1 MLLGVVAGLAAT
13 LAPQSQ
19 AVEPQHEYRKRVEA
33 SQSISRLGGDLMGE
47 VVSLYNGAT
56 EFTAT
61 DIDVPGNN
69 PLPVQLTRRMKIEL
83 HPIGSEGG
91 PWNSNLKGAGEWD
104 VDVPYIS
111 ASIPSTGWA
120 DTRCSVG
127 AIPSATGFESLEFW
141 QGNTVHV
148 PGESDRSLLR
158 LEAQTPVPS
167 AGGPYRWATRER
179 DVVSCIPM
187 QSGLSGE
194 GFLLQTAG
202 GLKYTFNVAVTRYM
216 GVMKRQISID
226 ATQRVTR
233 TKYYLLAS
241 KVEDRFGN
249 VVEYQ
254 YNAQGNPT
262 GISSSDGR
270 SIALTYSGGKLA
282 SASAHGRTW
291 TYQYGTGSDANWLAR
306 VVLPDGARW
315 QYSRAGTL
323 TPDYVQWDGGSN
335 ASCSEQPPPVEAA
348 YSFTV
353 THPSGATGTFQFANQ
368 RQYRSGVH
376 RSECLQRVAQSHYY
390 YVLNTPNFFDVMAL
404 SNKSISGPGLPS
416 TLQWD
421 YTYGG
426 EYYPLW
432 GGGGAATYPCTTC
445 ATEKQT
451 TVVEP
456 DGTRR
461 VHRYGVL
468 YASNEGRLLGTQVR
482 DSEGATL
489 QTDETQY
496 LPESAASSQS
506 FHPRYGL
513 IINGDDPSTAAV
525 RPVVSQTR
533 ALGGITFGAT
543 IPKNCSASTYCFD
556 AYGRPTRTVKA
567 STLPGS
573 PSRTETTAYH
583 DNTAKW
589 VLGQVAQVTCT
600 ASTPTHPACDGAADS
615 VIAQTTYD
623 ATWALPQVSKQ
634 FDRTVQTLGYDTS
647 SSVASGQRGTV
658 TSVTDGNGNVTTLSS
673 WKRGVPRSIRF
684 PSTPEA
690 TAGATRSAAV
700 NDHGWITSVTDE
712 AGFTTAYEYDDMGRL
727 KLIDHPDGDGVDWHN
742 TTLAFEPEAGI
753 EYGIPAGHWRQTI
766 STGNARKV
774 SYFDALWRPLVVRE
788 YDSANA
794 TATQRFSRFTYD
806 HEGRVTFASYPGAS
820 DALVTGTWTWYD
832 ALGRPT
838 QVTQDSELGPLTT
851 TTQYLS
857 GFRTRVTPPRG
868 QPANAAFQTT
878 TSYLAWDQPTT
889 DLPVAIAHPAGAFTD
904 IGRDVF
910 GKPTAITRRNSTGS
924 VALTRS
930 YVYDPRQQLCKSV
943 EPETGATIMAY
954 DDAGNLAWSK
964 AGATQTSL
972 TSCNTA
978 DIPAAQRTTRTYDGR
993 NWLRTLNFPDGRG
1006 NQSWTYTRDGLPAT
1020 INTQNST
1027 SGDVVTNTYSY
1038 NRRRLL
1044 EDETF
1049 AVGSQLWALDYS
1061 YDQNGH
1067 LAGHTSPGVAVDLA
1081 PNALG
1086 QPSKAGTYA
1095 TAVSYYPNGGIK
1107 QFTYGNGIKHTLSQN
1122 ARGLP
1127 VTSCDFAG
1135 SSCTASAVLRD
1146 SYDYDQHGNVAAI
1159 SDGRT
1164 GNRGDRDMTYDAL
1177 DRLTQAVSPMFGT
1190 ANYGYTV
1197 LDNLQTVQ
1205 VTGGPK
1211 ARNHT
1216 YVYDATNRLT
1226 NVTNTSNGA
1235 TVIGLGYDPQG
1246 NVQNKNGVVY
1256 TFDQGNRLRQ
1266 GGSEQ
1271 YRYDGHG
1278 RRVLSTRDSRNI
1290 YSLYGQD
1297 GTLRFQ
1303 RDEHTGKTTDY
1314 VHLGG
1319 SLVAQVEN
1327 AIALSTPTLTVP
1339 ASSST
1344 GSYGISWG
1352 TVAIATKYQVQERLD
1367 SGSWATIHN
1376 AAGNSKSISG
1386 KTAGAWG
1393 YRVRACSPATCGSW
1407 SAEKTVTVQL
1417 PPTGLPTLTA
1427 PASSTTG
1434 SYTVSWTA
1442 VTAATAYQLQESVN
1456 GGTYATIQDAAS
1468 TSMARTGR
1476 QNGTWSYRV
1485 RACNPSG
1492 CAAYSTAKTTQVTL
1506 PPSAVP
1512 TVTTPAS
1519 NATGGYTVSWSS
1531 VTSATRYELEER
1543 LGTGTWANIHDA
1555 ATTSKAITSQASGSW
1570 GYRARGCNGTA
1581 CGAWSAIATTVVTL
1595 PPAAAPSLTVPA
1607 TNSTGGYSTSWTTVA
1622 AATRYELEERFG
1634 TGSWSAIQNTS
1645 ATSRSIS
1652 GKATGSWGYRVRA
1665 CNGGG
1670 CGAYSAIATVAVTLP
1685 PAGVPTLT
1693 VPATGPNGSYP
1704 VSWTAV
1710 AAATKYQLQ
1719 ERLGTGS
1726 WSTVHDAA
1734 GISKAISGKAAGSWG
1749 YQVRAC
1755 NAGGCAAWSTVQTVN
1770 VVHPPASA
1778 PTLTVPA
1785 TNLTGSYT
1793 VTWTSVATAERY
1805 ELEERL
1811 GTAAWGQIHNAAG
1824 TSKALSGKTTGSWG
1838 YRIRA
1843 CNDAGCSAY
1852 AAEKVVA
1859 VTRPPTSA
1867 PTLTVPASNTTGSYG
1882 VTWTTVA
1889 TATSYELQER
1899 LGTGSWTTLQAT
1911 SATSRAISGKAT
1923 GSWGYQVRACNAAG
1937 CGAYSTVK
1945 AVQVTR
1951 PPSTPTITYSVKT
1964 QTYVGT
1970 LTRIQC
1976 EVRWSSMAS
1985 ATSYELQAY
1994 GGAVQYTGPLTT
2006 VVGNY
2011 NTSTYCA
2018 ASHVVRACNAAG
2030 CSPWSTPPTAQETLI
2045 IGEPGG
2051 PGNPL
2056 AVNGENPRQTVVEA
2070 SKPYGEVANPLQDR
2084 VPDNGGEGGQ

>member
-1 MLLGVVAGLAAT
+1 MVGAIAVLI
-13 LAPQSQ
+13 APHSQ
-19 AVEPQHEYRKRVEA
+19 AIEPQHEYNKRIEA
-33 SQSISRLGGDLMGE
+33 SQSISALTDDFMGE

-56 EFTAT
+56 DFTAT
-61 DIDVPGNN
+61 DIDVPGNHS
-69 PLPVQLTRRMKIEL
+69 LPVRLTRRLKIEL
-83 HPIGSEGG
+83 YPAGNEGG
-91 PWNSNLKGAGEWD
+91 PWNANLKGAGDWD

-120 DTRCSVG
+120 DNRCST
-127 AIPSATGFESLEFW
+127 ASIPSATGFESLEFW
-141 QGNTVHV
+141 QGNTVHI
-148 PGESDRSLLR
+148 PGESDRSMLLP
-158 LEAQTPVPS
+158 EAQTPMPAS
-167 AGGPYRWATRER
+167 GGPYKWTTRER
-179 DVVSCIPM
+179 DVFTCTAM
-187 QSGLSGE
+187 QSGLTGE
-194 GFLLQTAG
+194 GFVMHTTN
-202 GLKYTFNVAVTRYM
+202 GLKYTFNVATNRYM

-226 ATQRVTR
+226 ATYRVTR

-241 KVEDRFGN
+241 RVEDRFGN
-249 VVEYQ
+249 YVTYEY
-254 YNAQGNPT
+254 NGDGNPER
-262 GISSSDGR
+262 ISSNDGR
-270 SIALTYSGGKLA
+270 QILLTYTGGKL
-282 SASAHGRTW
+282 STASAHGRIW
-291 TYQYGTGSDANWLAR
+291 TYQYGSGVNAGWLAT
-306 VVLPDGARW
+306 VTLPDGSRW
-315 QYSRAGTL
+315 QYARAGSL
-323 TPDYVQWDGGSN
+323 TPNYIAWDGSSN
-335 ASCSEQPPPVEAA
+335 ASCSEQPPEIDAT
-348 YSFTV
+348 YTLSIS
-353 THPSGATGTFQFANQ
+353 HPSGAVGTFQFANQ

-390 YVLNTPNFFDVMAL
+390 YVLNTPNFFDIMAL
-404 SNKSISGPGLPS
+404 SRKSISGPGLPS
-416 TLQWD
+416 TLEWE
-421 YTYGG
+421 YTYGD
-426 EYYPLW
+426 ENYALW
-432 GGGGAATYPCTTC
+432 GGGGPAVYPCTTC
-445 ATEKQT
+445 ADEKQT
-451 TVVEP
+451 TLTGP
-456 DGTRR
+456 DGTER

-468 YASNEGRLLGTQVR
+468 YSSNEGRLLGTTIR
-482 DSEGATL
+482 DANGATRRVEV
-489 QTDETQY
+489 TEY
-496 LPESAASSQS
+496 LPESAANSQT

-513 IINGDDPSTAAV
+513 IINGDDPSTARV
-525 RPVVSQTR
+525 RPVVSQASTQD
-533 ALGGITFGAT
+533 GVTFSTT
-543 IPKNCSASTYCFD
+543 IPQSCGSSAYCFD
-556 AYGRPTRTVKA
+556 LYGRATRAVK
-567 STLPGS
+567 SSSLPGT
-573 PSRTETTAYH
+573 PSRTEATVYH
-583 DNTAKW
+583 DNTSRW
-589 VLGQVAQVTCT
+589 ILGQVAQVTCT
-600 ASTPTHPACDGAADS
+600 TSTPTNTYCDGDS
-615 VIAQTTYD
+615 TSVMSQTSFD
-623 ATWALPQVSKQ
+623 PTWSVPVTSKS
-634 FDRTVQTLGYDTS
+634 FGRTVQTLGYDTTS
-647 SSVASGQRGTV
+647 SIASGQRGTV
-658 TSVTDGNGNVTTLSS
+658 TSVTDGNGNVTTLGS
-673 WKRGVPRSIRF
+673 WKRGIPQSIRY
-684 PSTPEA
+684 PATPEA
-690 TAGATRSAAV
+690 TAGATQTAVV
-700 NDHGWITSVTDE
+700 NDHGWIMSTVDE
-712 AGFTTAYEYDDMGRL
+712 PGFTTAYDYDAMGRL
-727 KLIDHPDGDGVDWHN
+727 KLIDYPDGDSIDWHN
-742 TTLAFEPEAGI
+742 TTLAFEPVAGI

-788 YDSANA
+788 YDTAN
-794 TATQRFSRFTYD
+794 TAGTQRFSRFTYD
-806 HEGRVTFASYPGAS
+806 HEGRVTFASYPGTS
-820 DALVTGTWTWYD
+820 DALSTGIWTWYD

-838 QVTQDSELGPLTT
+838 QVTQDSELGALTT
-851 TTQYLS
+851 KTEYLT
-857 GFRTRVTPPRG
+857 GFKTRVTPPRG
-868 QPANAAFQTT
+868 QPANAAYQTT

-889 DLPVAIAHPAGAFTD
+889 DLPVAISHPEGAFTD
-904 IGRDVF
+904 IARDVF
-910 GKPTAITRRNSTGS
+910 GKPTSIKRRNSTGS

-930 YVYDPRQQLCKSV
+930 YVYDPHQQLCKSV

-954 DDAGNLAWSK
+954 DGAGNLAWSK
-964 AGATQTSL
+964 SGATQTAI
-972 TSCNTA
+972 TGCNTA

-993 NWLRTLNFPDGRG
+993 NWLRMLGFPDGRG

-1020 INTQNST
+1020 INTQNSGT
-1027 SGDVVTNTYSY
+1027 GDVVTNTYSY
-1038 NRRRLL
+1038 NKRRLV
-1044 EDETF
+1044 EGETF
-1049 AVGSQLWALDYS
+1049 AVGSQLWALDYN
-1061 YDQNGH
+1061 YNPHGH
-1067 LAGHTSPGVAVDLA
+1067 LADHASPGVVVDLA

-1086 QPSKAGTYA
+1086 QPTKAGTYA

-1127 VTSCDFAG
+1127 VNSCDYAG
-1135 SSCTASAVLRD
+1135 TSCTASAVLHD

-1190 ANYGYTV
+1190 ANYAYTV

-1216 YVYDATNRLT
+1216 YVYDARNQLT
-1226 NVTNTSNGA
+1226 NVTNTSGGA

-1246 NVQNKNGVVY
+1246 NVQNKNGVTY

-1266 GGSEQ
+1266 GAGEQ

-1278 RRVLSTRDSRNI
+1278 RRVLSTRDDRNI

-1327 AIALSTPTLTVP
+1327 AIALSTPTLTTP

-1344 GSYGISWG
+1344 GSYAVSWG
-1352 TVAIATKYQVQERLD
+1352 SVAIATKYQVQERLD

-1386 KTAGAWG
+1386 KAAGAWG

-1417 PPTGLPTLTA
+1417 PPTGVPTLTA

-1434 SYTVSWTA
+1434 SYNLSWTTVA
-1442 VTAATAYQLQESVN
+1442 AATAYELEESVN
-1456 GGTYATIQDAAS
+1456 GGTYTQIQNGAS
-1468 TSMARTGR
+1468 TSMTRTGR
-1476 QNGTWSYRV
+1476 QNGAWSYQV

-1506 PPSAVP
+1506 PPSTVP

-1519 NATGGYTVSWSS
+1519 NASGSFTVSWSS

-1543 LGTGTWANIHDA
+1543 LGTGTWANVHDA
-1555 ATTSKAITSQASGSW
+1555 VTTSKAISGKASGSW
-1570 GYRARGCNGTA
+1570 AYQARGCNGTA

-1595 PPAAAPSLTVPA
+1595 PPAGAPTLAVPG
-1607 TNSTGGYSTSWTTVA
+1607 TNSTGSYSVSWTTVA
-1622 AATRYELEERFG
+1622 AATRYELEERLG

-1652 GKATGSWGYRVRA
+1652 GKATGNWGYRVRA
-1665 CNGGG
+1665 CNTGG
-1670 CGAYSAIATVAVTLP
+1670 CGAYSAIGTVAVTLP
-1685 PAGVPTLT
+1685 PTGVPTLT
-1693 VPATGPNGSYP
+1693 VPATGLNGSFTA
-1704 VSWTAV
+1704 SWTAV
-1710 AAATKYQLQ
+1710 AAAATYQLQ

-1734 GISKAISGKAAGSWG
+1734 GTSKAISGKAAGSWG

-1755 NAGGCAAWSTVQTVN
+1755 NAGGCAGWSTVQTVN

-1778 PTLTVPA
+1778 PTLTVPL

-1793 VTWTSVATAERY
+1793 PIWTSVAAAERY
-1805 ELEERL
+1805 ELDERF
-1811 GTAAWGQIHNAAG
+1811 GTAAWTQIHNAAG

-1852 AAEKVVA
+1852 AAEKVIA

-1867 PTLTVPASNTTGSYG
+1867 PTLTVPASNVTGSYS

-1911 SATSRAISGKAT
+1911 SATSHAISGKAT

-1994 GGAVQYTGPLTT
+1994 GGVVQYTGPLTT

-2070 SKPYGEVANPLQDR
+2070 SKPYDEVANPLQDR
-2084 VPDNGGEGGQ
+2084 VPDNGGGGGQ